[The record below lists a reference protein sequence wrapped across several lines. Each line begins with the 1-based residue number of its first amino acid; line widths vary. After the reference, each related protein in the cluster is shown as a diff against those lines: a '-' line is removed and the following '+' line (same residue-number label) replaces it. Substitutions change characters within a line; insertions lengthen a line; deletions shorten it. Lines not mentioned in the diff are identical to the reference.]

1 MLNGM
6 ASYST
11 SISDTIDSEVSAIG
25 AETASTATFV
35 LIGKFSSIIFLG
47 LAFIALARLL
57 GPSGYGIYALALAV
71 SGLFGSVG
79 NLGVSTALNKFI
91 PEHLHRK
98 DKGAVEDLLANSF
111 AVTLI
116 TGIIFAVISFS
127 ISGLIATYVFH
138 NPSYTIF
145 IEIAS
150 ISILSSMLF
159 GASYSA
165 LLGFNKGSHIAAI
178 STMQAVLQAGIAI
191 LLVLL
196 GLGPAG
202 PIIGLIIGY
211 SAAFVYSL
219 YLIYVKNKLRMF
231 VMPSKESIKKIFR
244 FSLPVA
250 GANAVQSVTS
260 NLSLIVLGIFATTFV
275 IGNFGVASRV
285 NSLIDVISGSISVSL
300 LAMFSTTL
308 VNKRTRKNIGRFFNY
323 TIYYSVLMLA
333 PILLFIAVLAKPFS
347 YVAFSGVYSIAPLY
361 IAIMSIGT
369 LAGLAGGYASTLLIS
384 AKEVK
389 AVLKYNLI
397 IAAIQLILLPII
409 LPVLNGLGLIIILY
423 AITPLLTDVF
433 FIAKSV
439 KLYKFNFDSKK
450 LILILAANVV
460 TMLLIT
466 PAILILGN
474 NFIPLLIVAAI
485 ELILIYPIALGLFGA
500 VKRKDLRII
509 SQMTSK
515 VPVMGRI
522 MLIMLNYTAHFVAG

>member
-1 MLNGM
+1 M
-6 ASYST
+6 ASYSA
-11 SISDTIDSEVSAIG
+11 SISDTIDSEASAIG

-91 PEHLHRK
+91 PEHIHRK
-98 DKGAVEDLLANSF
+98 DKSAIEDLLANSF

-116 TGIIFAVISFS
+116 TGIAFAAISFA
-127 ISGLIATYVFH
+127 ISGLVATYAFH

-145 IEIAS
+145 IELAS

-178 STMQAVLQAGIAI
+178 NTTQAVLQAGIAVF
-191 LLVLL
+191 LVLI
-196 GLGPAG
+196 GFGPAG

-211 SAAFVYSL
+211 SVAFLYSL

-231 VMPSKESIKKIFR
+231 VMPSKASIKKIFS

-250 GANAVQSVTS
+250 GATAVQSLTS
-260 NLSLIVLGIFATTFV
+260 NLSLIVLGVFATAFV

-308 VNKRTRKNIGRFFNY
+308 VNKKTSKSIGRFFNY

-333 PILLFIAVLAKPFS
+333 PILFFIAVLAKPFS

-384 AKEVK
+384 AQKVKE
-389 AVLKYNLI
+389 VLKYNLI
-397 IAAIQLILLPII
+397 IAAVQLILLPII
-409 LPVLNGLGLIIILY
+409 IPALNGLGLIIILY
-423 AITPLLTDVF
+423 AITPVLTDVL

-439 KLYKFNFDSKK
+439 KLYKLNFDSRK
-450 LILILAANVV
+450 LILILAANAV
-460 TMLLIT
+460 TMLLII
-466 PAILILGN
+466 PAIIAFGN
-474 NFIPLLIVAAI
+474 NFIPLLIVAAM
-485 ELILIYPIALGLFGA
+485 EVILVYPIALGLLGA
-500 VKRKDLRII
+500 VKRKDLKIM
-509 SQMTSK
+509 SQMTDR
-515 VPVMGRI
+515 VPVIGAIIR
-522 MLIMLNYTAHFVAG
+522 IMLNYTAHFVGM